1 LKPVLVLKNNKR
13 ILPAIGLLA
22 VILLYAFGSIV
33 PAKKPL
39 PAQAP
44 TTELTFDI
52 QGFIKKKK
60 PNFRPDQLSF
70 LAALESTA
78 QQGSST
84 EQMQANEQLA
94 AFWKDS
100 ARQFEPYAY
109 YISTAAK
116 LDNSEKKLTFAAQL
130 ILDYLRGEPDAAK
143 LNWETNL
150 AIDLF
155 ERAIKLNP
163 SNDDLRIG
171 LGSCYIF
178 GKGRNGNAEETMKG
192 IQEVLVVARK
202 DSNNMKAQ
210 LVLGI
215 GGVVSGQY
223 AKAIERLN
231 RVVKAE
237 PENMEAIAFLADA
250 YAAAGN
256 KEAAIRWYG
265 ISKKLVNDPH
275 YSEEVDK
282 RIQSLK

>member
-1 LKPVLVLKNNKR
+1 MKPALVLKNKKL

-22 VILLYAFGSIV
+22 IILLYAIGSIV
-33 PAKKPL
+33 PTKKNLPVQPAKP
-39 PAQAP
+39 
-44 TTELTFDI
+44 ELSFDI
-52 QGFIKKKK
+52 QDFIKKRK
-60 PNFRPDQLSF
+60 PNFTTGQRNY
-70 LAALESTA
+70 LESRESIS
-78 QQGSST
+78 QNNKPT
-84 EQMQANEQLA
+84 EQIPAFEQLA

-100 ARQFEPYAY
+100 ARLFEPYAY
-109 YISTAAK
+109 YLSEAAK

-143 LNWETNL
+143 LSWETNL

-155 ERAIKLNP
+155 ERAIKVNP
-163 SNDDLRIG
+163 ANDDLRIG

-223 AKAIERLN
+223 SKAIDRLN
-231 RVVKAE
+231 RVVQAQ
-237 PENMEAIAFLADA
+237 PENTEAIAFLADA

-256 KEAAIRWYG
+256 KDAAIHWYG
-265 ISKKLVNDPH
+265 ISKRLVNDPH